1 MAPSTPSASADGV
14 GRAPDP
20 RHRTILVPLDG
31 SHFAEGAIPTAKALA
46 ARFGATVHT
55 VTVAVSDFELRRMRG
70 EAARALGTD
79 PDDPRIH
86 VEVDTDVAGAV
97 QRRAADLDSSLVCL
111 STHGRGRLA
120 ATVVGSTA
128 RDIIERGHQP
138 VVVAGPLVVHPD
150 PGKAALPPLGIDR
163 LVACVDG
170 TTASEGGLPVAA
182 AWAHALGMKLTI
194 VTVAEPCPPPV
205 RIGAP
210 WRRHHGPNED
220 ADEYL
225 RHLGARWALEAPGLE
240 TSVVYDPISPA
251 DGVRDFLAA
260 HPAGLVA
267 VTSQGHDRLPHLVLR
282 SGAADIVH
290 VSTAPTLVVPAPGET

>member
-1 MAPSTPSASADGV
+1 MA
-14 GRAPDP
+14 
-20 RHRTILVPLDG
+20 
-31 SHFAEGAIPTAKALA
+31 
-46 ARFGATVHT
+46 
-55 VTVAVSDFELRRMRG
+55 
-70 EAARALGTD
+70 GTL
-79 PDDPRIH
+79 I
-86 VEVDTDVAGAV
+86 
-97 QRRAADLDSSLVCL
+97 
-111 STHGRGRLA
+111 
-120 ATVVGSTA
+120 GSTA
-128 RDIIERGHQP
+128 RDIIERGHHP

-150 PGKAALPPLGIDR
+150 PGKAAVPPLGVDR

-170 TTASEGGLPVAA
+170 TAASEGGLPVAA

-251 DGVRDFLAA
+251 DGMRDFLAA

-267 VTSQGHDRLPHLVLR
+267 VTSRLHDRLPHLVLG

-290 VSTAPTLVVPAPGET
+290 VSTAPTLVVPAPLET